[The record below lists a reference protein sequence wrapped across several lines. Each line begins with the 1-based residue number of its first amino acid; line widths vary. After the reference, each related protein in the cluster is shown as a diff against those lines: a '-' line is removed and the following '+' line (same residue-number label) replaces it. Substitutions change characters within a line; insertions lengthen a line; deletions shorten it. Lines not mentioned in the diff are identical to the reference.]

1 MKGKSL
7 KVQESDTQAPSA
19 QRGSN
24 NVASK
29 QNNTD
34 SKATQSGTGI
44 WSKILNDVTKRE
56 SQ

>member
-1 MKGKSL
+1 MKGKSS
-7 KVQESDTQAPSA
+7 KVQESDTKAPSA
-19 QRGSN
+19 QRGSH

-29 QNNTD
+29 QSNTD
-34 SKATQSGTGI
+34 GQTTQSGTGI